1 MSDER
6 NVEVYEVEDGH
17 DRYECMSKLLMLL
30 PGDALLPAKG
40 DVILA
45 QAALPDVPRNHHE
58 RAVAYRVVE
67 REFFYRE
74 DSTAD
79 PAEQRPLR
87 SPVTWIF
94 VRRIPED
101 DYTCFSKRT

>member
-45 QAALPDVPRNHHE
+45 QAALPDVPRNDLDFCPPHSRGRLH
-58 RAVAYRVVE
+58 V
-67 REFFYRE
+67 F
-74 DSTAD
+74 
-79 PAEQRPLR
+79 
-87 SPVTWIF
+87 
-94 VRRIPED
+94 
-101 DYTCFSKRT
+101 